1 MGHPPKATRFL
12 GSETRGISNQRVP
25 STLSPLMVP
34 NTELQLLW
42 SASSEFEMK
51 EGAVLTEDEVAACLS
66 SLASSTLAS
75 SSLEG
80 ASKPA
85 RRCEQ
90 SLWHHTFL
98 SYGSTHPAI
107 PRGLHESPSCRFL
120 VGLVC
125 SHQFSSHR
133 DTDMTSST
141 EAHRP
146 QVEHPGYSE
155 RQPFGPHLPARELL
169 VHGR

>member
-12 GSETRGISNQRVP
+12 GSETRGIFNQRVP

-42 SASSEFEMK
+42 SASSEIEMK

-66 SLASSTLAS
+66 SLALAS

-80 ASKPA
+80 ASKPV

-90 SLWHHTFL
+90 SLWLHKFL

-120 VGLVC
+120 VNCSLDQRRSFEAWVC
-125 SHQFSSHR
+125 STVS
-133 DTDMTSST
+133 
-141 EAHRP
+141 
-146 QVEHPGYSE
+146 QVTQLIFWGD
-155 RQPFGPHLPARELL
+155 
-169 VHGR
+169 

>member
-12 GSETRGISNQRVP
+12 GSETRGIFNQRVP
-25 STLSPLMVP
+25 STLTLLRVP

-80 ASKPA
+80 LETSAKVRAKPVASYILV
-85 RRCEQ
+85 
-90 SLWHHTFL
+90 LWQH
-98 SYGSTHPAI
+98 
-107 PRGLHESPSCRFL
+107 SPC
-120 VGLVC
+120 
-125 SHQFSSHR
+125 
-133 DTDMTSST
+133 DT
-141 EAHRP
+141 
-146 QVEHPGYSE
+146 
-155 RQPFGPHLPARELL
+155 
-169 VHGR
+169 

>member
-12 GSETRGISNQRVP
+12 GSETRGIFNQRVP

-34 NTELQLLW
+34 NIELQLLW

-90 SLWHHTFL
+90 S
-98 SYGSTHPAI
+98 
-107 PRGLHESPSCRFL
+107 
-120 VGLVC
+120 
-125 SHQFSSHR
+125 
-133 DTDMTSST
+133 
-141 EAHRP
+141 
-146 QVEHPGYSE
+146 
-155 RQPFGPHLPARELL
+155 
-169 VHGR
+169 

>member
-1 MGHPPKATRFL
+1 MRLIGRVDGGPEMGHPPKATRFL
-12 GSETRGISNQRVP
+12 GSETRGIFNQRVP

-34 NTELQLLW
+34 NIELQLLW

-120 VGLVC
+120 VNCSLDQRRSFEAWVC
-125 SHQFSSHR
+125 STVS
-133 DTDMTSST
+133 
-141 EAHRP
+141 
-146 QVEHPGYSE
+146 QVAQLEFFLG
-155 RQPFGPHLPARELL
+155 
-169 VHGR
+169 